1 MEQYNILI
9 VEDDKEI
16 RDGIEIFLKSQN
28 YNVYKAAD
36 GIEGLEIIESKE
48 IHLAIVDIMMPRMDG
63 VTMTL
68 KLREHHDFPV
78 IMLSAKSEETDKVIG
93 LNIGADDYV
102 TKPFTPLELMARV
115 NSQIRRYTKFNN
127 KSQEKKENDRVHII
141 GGIELN
147 EDTVEVFVDG
157 KPVKMTPIEFK
168 ILALLMKNPG
178 RVYSADEIYERVWNE
193 KAINTDTIMVHVRN
207 IRDKIEINPRE
218 PKYLKVVWGVGYKM
232 ENSRKARIVITAGF
246 LLVLAVI
253 NFLCYPG
260 INRRSKDWMQ
270 KTEAAKTGT
279 DSDTQIRT
287 QFLKNL
293 YEGFY
298 LLDLEYQNQKS
309 ETEMSATDLY
319 IASYAK
325 ADETDRWES
334 QEQLEQV
341 TNDEVLSV
349 MDEWSSQF
357 EKIRSQIDYCVMESE
372 DGSKLKNTTQN
383 LESVLGGEEKN
394 VSEQLAQY
402 YSELFAV
409 KFNEVG
415 AMEVIP
421 LLSDRE
427 NSGDLLVKSLGAQE
441 RSELLKTN
449 LEEYFNPTDM
459 PVLKGPENIEFVIGI
474 SKEKASENILY
485 DSGSDE
491 EEDYFEKLSAYKI
504 NGALPLYG
512 ASVVAVIAFMF
523 FMTGKKAGGNILND
537 GKVHAYAAELGV
549 TGVICGLCLQNYFM
563 ELIWSYGFDSFSDA
577 ADELMGGQVYD
588 VVISVLTVVGTLW
601 LIYAMWFAAAYL
613 LRPVFSVGLWEYVK
627 RYSLVYQIFPWIKKQ
642 FKKTGNRIRQW
653 WNTLSGEIT
662 HIDFSEETTK
672 LILKVVVINFAVLA
686 ACSLFWF
693 FGIGALVVYSI
704 VLFFI
709 IKKHYEQINK
719 DYHAMLDAMQTIAEG
734 NLDQEIQGDFGIFN
748 PFRDELAQIQTG
760 MKKAVEEEVKS
771 QRMKTE
777 LITNVSHDLKTP
789 LTAITTYIELLKKE
803 DITEEER
810 RSYIDTLERKSLRLK
825 VLIEDLFEVSKA
837 NSNNIVLNKMELD
850 VVNLIKQVSI
860 EHVDKMKERGLELK
874 WNVPEEKVL
883 LMLDNQKTYR
893 IFENLFVN
901 VVKYAMQGSRVYLE
915 VRKKAS
921 LVEIILKNMSAEEI
935 HISGDE
941 ITERFVRG
949 DSSRN
954 TEGSGLGLAIAKSF
968 TEAQG
973 GEFHVEVDGDLFKV
987 VILF

>member
-1 MEQYNILI
+1 M
-9 VEDDKEI
+9 
-16 RDGIEIFLKSQN
+16 
-28 YNVYKAAD
+28 
-36 GIEGLEIIESKE
+36 
-48 IHLAIVDIMMPRMDG
+48 DI
-63 VTMTL
+63 
-68 KLREHHDFPV
+68 KW
-78 IMLSAKSEETDKVIG
+78 K
-93 LNIGADDYV
+93 
-102 TKPFTPLELMARV
+102 
-115 NSQIRRYTKFNN
+115 
-127 KSQEKKENDRVHII
+127 
-141 GGIELN
+141 
-147 EDTVEVFVDG
+147 
-157 KPVKMTPIEFK
+157 
-168 ILALLMKNPG
+168 
-178 RVYSADEIYERVWNE
+178 
-193 KAINTDTIMVHVRN
+193 
-207 IRDKIEINPRE
+207 
-218 PKYLKVVWGVGYKM
+218 
-232 ENSRKARIVITAGF
+232 NSRKAGIVITAGV

-260 INRRSKDWMQ
+260 INRRSEDWMQ
-270 KTEAAKTGT
+270 KTEAAKTGA

-709 IKKHYEQINK
+709 IKASRRMIY
-719 DYHAMLDAMQTIAEG
+719 G
-734 NLDQEIQGDFGIFN
+734 EI
-748 PFRDELAQIQTG
+748 
-760 MKKAVEEEVKS
+760 
-771 QRMKTE
+771 
-777 LITNVSHDLKTP
+777 
-789 LTAITTYIELLKKE
+789 
-803 DITEEER
+803 
-810 RSYIDTLERKSLRLK
+810 
-825 VLIEDLFEVSKA
+825 
-837 NSNNIVLNKMELD
+837 
-850 VVNLIKQVSI
+850 
-860 EHVDKMKERGLELK
+860 
-874 WNVPEEKVL
+874 
-883 LMLDNQKTYR
+883 
-893 IFENLFVN
+893 
-901 VVKYAMQGSRVYLE
+901 
-915 VRKKAS
+915 
-921 LVEIILKNMSAEEI
+921 
-935 HISGDE
+935 
-941 ITERFVRG
+941 
-949 DSSRN
+949 
-954 TEGSGLGLAIAKSF
+954 
-968 TEAQG
+968 
-973 GEFHVEVDGDLFKV
+973 
-987 VILF
+987 

>member
-1 MEQYNILI
+1 M
-9 VEDDKEI
+9 
-16 RDGIEIFLKSQN
+16 
-28 YNVYKAAD
+28 
-36 GIEGLEIIESKE
+36 
-48 IHLAIVDIMMPRMDG
+48 DI
-63 VTMTL
+63 
-68 KLREHHDFPV
+68 KW
-78 IMLSAKSEETDKVIG
+78 K
-93 LNIGADDYV
+93 
-102 TKPFTPLELMARV
+102 
-115 NSQIRRYTKFNN
+115 
-127 KSQEKKENDRVHII
+127 
-141 GGIELN
+141 
-147 EDTVEVFVDG
+147 
-157 KPVKMTPIEFK
+157 
-168 ILALLMKNPG
+168 
-178 RVYSADEIYERVWNE
+178 
-193 KAINTDTIMVHVRN
+193 
-207 IRDKIEINPRE
+207 
-218 PKYLKVVWGVGYKM
+218 
-232 ENSRKARIVITAGF
+232 NSRKAGIVITAGF

-383 LESVLGGEEKN
+383 LESVLGGEEKD

-537 GKVHAYAAELGV
+537 RM
-549 TGVICGLCLQNYFM
+549 IC
-563 ELIWSYGFDSFSDA
+563 
-577 ADELMGGQVYD
+577 
-588 VVISVLTVVGTLW
+588 
-601 LIYAMWFAAAYL
+601 
-613 LRPVFSVGLWEYVK
+613 
-627 RYSLVYQIFPWIKKQ
+627 
-642 FKKTGNRIRQW
+642 
-653 WNTLSGEIT
+653 
-662 HIDFSEETTK
+662 
-672 LILKVVVINFAVLA
+672 
-686 ACSLFWF
+686 
-693 FGIGALVVYSI
+693 
-704 VLFFI
+704 
-709 IKKHYEQINK
+709 
-719 DYHAMLDAMQTIAEG
+719 LD
-734 NLDQEIQGDFGIFN
+734 
-748 PFRDELAQIQTG
+748 
-760 MKKAVEEEVKS
+760 
-771 QRMKTE
+771 
-777 LITNVSHDLKTP
+777 
-789 LTAITTYIELLKKE
+789 
-803 DITEEER
+803 
-810 RSYIDTLERKSLRLK
+810 
-825 VLIEDLFEVSKA
+825 
-837 NSNNIVLNKMELD
+837 
-850 VVNLIKQVSI
+850 
-860 EHVDKMKERGLELK
+860 
-874 WNVPEEKVL
+874 
-883 LMLDNQKTYR
+883 
-893 IFENLFVN
+893 
-901 VVKYAMQGSRVYLE
+901 
-915 VRKKAS
+915 
-921 LVEIILKNMSAEEI
+921 
-935 HISGDE
+935 
-941 ITERFVRG
+941 
-949 DSSRN
+949 
-954 TEGSGLGLAIAKSF
+954 
-968 TEAQG
+968 
-973 GEFHVEVDGDLFKV
+973 
-987 VILF
+987 

>member
-1 MEQYNILI
+1 M
-9 VEDDKEI
+9 
-16 RDGIEIFLKSQN
+16 
-28 YNVYKAAD
+28 
-36 GIEGLEIIESKE
+36 
-48 IHLAIVDIMMPRMDG
+48 DI
-63 VTMTL
+63 
-68 KLREHHDFPV
+68 KW
-78 IMLSAKSEETDKVIG
+78 K
-93 LNIGADDYV
+93 
-102 TKPFTPLELMARV
+102 
-115 NSQIRRYTKFNN
+115 
-127 KSQEKKENDRVHII
+127 
-141 GGIELN
+141 
-147 EDTVEVFVDG
+147 
-157 KPVKMTPIEFK
+157 
-168 ILALLMKNPG
+168 
-178 RVYSADEIYERVWNE
+178 
-193 KAINTDTIMVHVRN
+193 
-207 IRDKIEINPRE
+207 
-218 PKYLKVVWGVGYKM
+218 
-232 ENSRKARIVITAGF
+232 NSRKAGIAITAGF

-383 LESVLGGEEKN
+383 LESVLGGEEKD

-588 VVISVLTVVGTLW
+588 VVISVLTAVGTLW

-662 HIDFSEETTK
+662 H
-672 LILKVVVINFAVLA
+672 
-686 ACSLFWF
+686 
-693 FGIGALVVYSI
+693 
-704 VLFFI
+704 
-709 IKKHYEQINK
+709 
-719 DYHAMLDAMQTIAEG
+719 
-734 NLDQEIQGDFGIFN
+734 
-748 PFRDELAQIQTG
+748 
-760 MKKAVEEEVKS
+760 
-771 QRMKTE
+771 
-777 LITNVSHDLKTP
+777 
-789 LTAITTYIELLKKE
+789 
-803 DITEEER
+803 
-810 RSYIDTLERKSLRLK
+810 
-825 VLIEDLFEVSKA
+825 
-837 NSNNIVLNKMELD
+837 
-850 VVNLIKQVSI
+850 
-860 EHVDKMKERGLELK
+860 
-874 WNVPEEKVL
+874 
-883 LMLDNQKTYR
+883 
-893 IFENLFVN
+893 
-901 VVKYAMQGSRVYLE
+901 
-915 VRKKAS
+915 
-921 LVEIILKNMSAEEI
+921 
-935 HISGDE
+935 
-941 ITERFVRG
+941 
-949 DSSRN
+949 
-954 TEGSGLGLAIAKSF
+954 
-968 TEAQG
+968 
-973 GEFHVEVDGDLFKV
+973 
-987 VILF
+987 

>member
-1 MEQYNILI
+1 M
-9 VEDDKEI
+9 
-16 RDGIEIFLKSQN
+16 
-28 YNVYKAAD
+28 
-36 GIEGLEIIESKE
+36 
-48 IHLAIVDIMMPRMDG
+48 DI
-63 VTMTL
+63 
-68 KLREHHDFPV
+68 KW
-78 IMLSAKSEETDKVIG
+78 K
-93 LNIGADDYV
+93 
-102 TKPFTPLELMARV
+102 
-115 NSQIRRYTKFNN
+115 
-127 KSQEKKENDRVHII
+127 
-141 GGIELN
+141 
-147 EDTVEVFVDG
+147 
-157 KPVKMTPIEFK
+157 
-168 ILALLMKNPG
+168 
-178 RVYSADEIYERVWNE
+178 
-193 KAINTDTIMVHVRN
+193 
-207 IRDKIEINPRE
+207 
-218 PKYLKVVWGVGYKM
+218 
-232 ENSRKARIVITAGF
+232 NSRKAGIAITAGF

-383 LESVLGGEEKN
+383 LESVLGGEEKD

-427 NSGDLLVKSLGAQE
+427 NSGDLLIKSLGAQE

-588 VVISVLTVVGTLW
+588 VVISVLTAVGTLW